1 MPSALSILDHFSAR
15 RTRASCLCCGEARI
29 EATMRRSLLT
39 AVLPA
44 LLALPLL
51 APSSTRADECD
62 ALALRIAQ
70 ATGAKKPGRRMG
82 PSIDV
87 RAASGVTLNLTCRAQ
102 PIVQASS
109 GEPSPS
115 ATYFREL
122 TVASELVIGE
132 PAGVIQPILARAYE
146 TALREGRK
154 SFIQQNGWSAS
165 CYTDSAGALR
175 TLCSVGRIPTD

>member
-1 MPSALSILDHFSAR
+1 
-15 RTRASCLCCGEARI
+15 
-29 EATMRRSLLT
+29 MRRSLLT
-39 AVLPA
+39 ALVA
-44 LLALPLL
+44 VLLALPLL
-51 APSSTRADECD
+51 APTPTRADECEG
-62 ALALRIAQ
+62 LALQLAQ
-70 ATGAKKPGRRMG
+70 AVGAKKPGRRMG

-122 TVASELVIGE
+122 TTASELVIGE
-132 PAGVIQPILARAYE
+132 PAATIQPILVRAYE

-175 TLCSVGRIPTD
+175 TLCSVGRIPTE

>member
-1 MPSALSILDHFSAR
+1 
-15 RTRASCLCCGEARI
+15 
-29 EATMRRSLLT
+29 MRRSLLS
-39 AVLPA
+39 A

-51 APSSTRADECD
+51 APSPGRADTCD
-62 ALALRIAQ
+62 ALAQTIAQ
-70 ATGAKKPGRRMG
+70 ATGAKKPGRRTG

-87 RAASGVTLNLTCRAQ
+87 RTASGVTLNLTCRAQ
-102 PIVQASS
+102 PIVQAAS
-109 GEPSPS
+109 GDPSPS
-115 ATYFREL
+115 AAYFRDL
-122 TVASELVIGE
+122 TLASESVIGE
-132 PAGVIQPILARAYE
+132 PAAAIGPILTRAYE